1 VAHLWVD
8 PFSGFSGDIWIGGF
22 LGLGVPEAELRAVLR
37 RLPFPELDLRVET
50 VMRCGLQATRAS
62 VLVGGKVDS
71 GEAPHLLLEPP
82 ASGSRRVVRRRS
94 VRPQGHAHGLR
105 WREVDDLLKAYLPD
119 RIGET
124 ARGAFEKLG
133 GAEALAHG
141 IPLAEVHFH
150 EVGLQ
155 DSIADVALA
164 AAGWVLLGEP
174 EVWVGP
180 VAVGQGRARMAHG
193 EYPIPGPAALHL
205 LAGFEIRPGVAPVDK
220 ELATPTGAA
229 LAAQLASVRHAPTRF
244 IPSRAVFAAGSYD
257 FAHTPAAC
265 RFVLGR
271 IPEAAPDLVQLE
283 INLDDATP
291 QQVAHAQARAL
302 EAGALDVWV
311 IPATFKKGRSGWVL
325 GAVLPAPR
333 LEPVAA
339 VLTSE
344 LPTLG
349 LRWWSLQR
357 LEAERTFST
366 ADVQG
371 QPVAVKEGRWP
382 GSTVAQPEFEDARR
396 AAEALGEPLRKVQ
409 AQAAPKAG
417 KPRRS

>member
-1 VAHLWVD
+1 MTHLWVD
-8 PFSGFSGDIWIGGF
+8 PFSGLSGDIWIGGF
-22 LGLGVPEAELRAVLR
+22 LGLGVPEAELRAILR
-37 RLPFPELDLRVET
+37 QLPFPELDLRVES

-62 VLVGGKVDS
+62 VLIHGEVDRGGT
-71 GEAPHLLLEPP
+71 PHLELP
-82 ASGSRRVVRRRS
+82 APGARRLVRRRTA
-94 VRPQGHAHGLR
+94 RPQGHVHGFT
-105 WREVDDLLKAYLPD
+105 WREVDALLQTHLPA
-119 RIGET
+119 RIGAT

-133 GAEALAHG
+133 QAEARVHG

-155 DSIADVALA
+155 DSIADVVLA

-180 VAVGQGRARMAHG
+180 VAVGKGHTRMAHG
-193 EYPIPGPAALHL
+193 MFPIPAPAALNL
-205 LAGFEIRPGVAPVDK
+205 LDGFELTPGVAPVDK
-220 ELATPTGAA
+220 ELTTPTGAA
-229 LAAQLASVRHAPTRF
+229 LAAQLATVRHAPARF
-244 IPSRAVFAAGSYD
+244 IPARSVFATGSYD
-257 FAHTPAAC
+257 FPHTPAAC

-283 INLDDATP
+283 TNLDDATP

-311 IPATFKKGRSGWVL
+311 VPATFKKGRSGWVL
-325 GAVLPAPR
+325 GAVLPGPR
-333 LEPVAA
+333 LEAVTA
-339 VLTSE
+339 VLTAE

-349 LRWWSLQR
+349 LRWWPLQR
-357 LEAERTFST
+357 LEAERSFST

-382 GSTVAQPEFEDARR
+382 GATVVQPEFEDARR

>member
-1 VAHLWVD
+1 VD

-22 LGLGVPEAELRAVLR
+22 LGLSAPEAELRAVLR
-37 RLPFPELDLRVET
+37 QLPFPELDLRVET

-62 VLVGGKVDS
+62 VLIRGEVDS
-71 GEAPHLLLEPP
+71 GGTPHLELPSP
-82 ASGSRRVVRRRS
+82 GTRRLVRRRTA
-94 VRPQGHAHGLR
+94 RPQAHVHGYT
-105 WREVDDLLKAYLPD
+105 WREVDALLKTHLPA

-133 GAEALAHG
+133 QAEARVHG
-141 IPLAEVHFH
+141 IPLEEVHFH

-180 VAVGQGRARMAHG
+180 VAVGKGHTRMAHG
-193 EYPIPGPAALHL
+193 MFPIPAPAALNL
-205 LAGFEIRPGVAPVDK
+205 LDGFELTPGVAPVDK
-220 ELATPTGAA
+220 ELTTPTGAA
-229 LAAQLASVRHAPTRF
+229 LAAQLATVRHAPARF
-244 IPSRAVFAAGSYD
+244 IPSRSAFATGSYD
-257 FAHTPAAC
+257 FPHTPAAC

-271 IPEAAPDLVQLE
+271 VPEAAPDLVQLE
-283 INLDDATP
+283 TNLDDATP
-291 QQVAHAQARAL
+291 QQVAHAQAKAL

-311 IPATFKKGRSGWVL
+311 VPATFKKGRSGWVL
-325 GAVLPAPR
+325 GAVLPGMR

-339 VLTSE
+339 VLTAE

-349 LRWWSLQR
+349 LRWWPLQR
-357 LEAERTFST
+357 LEAERSFST

-382 GSTVAQPEFEDARR
+382 ESTVAQPEFEDARR
-396 AAEALGEPLRKVQ
+396 AAEALGEPLRKIQ

>member
-1 VAHLWVD
+1 MTHLWVD

-37 RLPFPELDLRVET
+37 QLPFPDLDLRVES

-62 VLVGGKVDS
+62 VLIRGEVDS
-71 GEAPHLLLEPP
+71 GGTPHLELPSP
-82 ASGSRRVVRRRS
+82 GKRRLVRRRAA
-94 VRPQGHAHGLR
+94 RPQGHTHGTT
-105 WREVDDLLKAYLPD
+105 WREVDALLQTHLPS
-119 RIGET
+119 RIGEM

-133 GAEALAHG
+133 QSEARVHG

-155 DSIADVALA
+155 DSIADVVLA

-180 VAVGQGRARMAHG
+180 VAVGKGHTRMAHG
-193 EYPIPGPAALHL
+193 LFPIPAPAALNL
-205 LAGFEIRPGVAPVDK
+205 LDGFELTPGVAPLDK

-229 LAAQLASVRHAPTRF
+229 LAVQLATVRHAPARF
-244 IPSRAVFAAGSYD
+244 IPARSVFAAGSYD
-257 FAHTPAAC
+257 FPATPAVC

-271 IPEAAPDLVQLE
+271 VPDAAPDLVQLE
-283 INLDDATP
+283 TNLDDATP

-311 IPATFKKGRSGWVL
+311 APATFKKGRSGWVL

-333 LEPVAA
+333 LEAVAA

-349 LRWWSLQR
+349 LRWWPLHR
-357 LEAERTFST
+357 LEAERSFST

-371 QPVAVKEGRWP
+371 QAVAVKEGRWP
-382 GSTVAQPEFEDARR
+382 GATVAQPEFEDARR

>member
-1 VAHLWVD
+1 MTHLWVD

-22 LGLGVPEAELRAVLR
+22 LGLGVPEAELRAILGQ
-37 RLPFPELDLRVET
+37 LPFPELDLRVES

-62 VLVGGKVDS
+62 VLIRGEVDS
-71 GEAPHLLLEPP
+71 GGTPHLELP
-82 ASGSRRVVRRRS
+82 APGTRRLVRRRPA
-94 VRPQGHAHGLR
+94 RPQAHVHGYT
-105 WREVDDLLKAYLPD
+105 WREVDALLKTHLPA

-133 GAEALAHG
+133 RAEARVHG

-180 VAVGQGRARMAHG
+180 VAVGKGHTRMAHG
-193 EYPIPGPAALHL
+193 MFPIPAPAALNL
-205 LAGFEIRPGVAPVDK
+205 LDGFELTPGVAPVDK
-220 ELATPTGAA
+220 ELTTPTGAA
-229 LAAQLASVRHAPTRF
+229 LAAQLATVRQAPARF
-244 IPSRAVFAAGSYD
+244 IPLRSAFATGSYD
-257 FAHTPAAC
+257 FPLTPAAC

-271 IPEAAPDLVQLE
+271 VPEAAPDLVQLE
-283 INLDDATP
+283 TNLDDATP

-311 IPATFKKGRSGWVL
+311 TPATFKKGRSGWVM

-333 LEPVAA
+333 LEAVAA
-339 VLTSE
+339 VVAAE
-344 LPTLG
+344 VPTLG
-349 LRWWSLQR
+349 LRCWPLQR
-357 LEAERTFST
+357 LEAERSFST
-366 ADVQG
+366 ADVEG
-371 QPVAVKEGRWP
+371 HPVAVKEGRWP

-396 AAEALGEPLRKVQ
+396 AAQALGAPLRKVQ
-409 AQAAPKAG
+409 VQAAPKAG

>member
-1 VAHLWVD
+1 MTHLWVD

-22 LGLGVPEAELRAVLR
+22 LGLGVPEADLRAVLR
-37 RLPFPELDLRVET
+37 RLPFPELDLRVES
-50 VMRCGLQATRAS
+50 VMRCGLEATRAS
-62 VLVGGKVDS
+62 VLIQ
-71 GEAPHLLLEPP
+71 GEADTGGTPHLELP
-82 ASGSRRVVRRRS
+82 APGTRRAVGRRTA
-94 VRPQGHAHGLR
+94 RPHAHVHGLT
-105 WREVDDLLKAYLPD
+105 WREVDDLLKAHLPD

-133 GAEALAHG
+133 RSEARIHG
-141 IPLAEVHFH
+141 LPLADVHFH

-155 DSIADVALA
+155 DSIADVVLA
-164 AAGWVLLGEP
+164 SAGWVFLGEP

-180 VAVGQGRARMAHG
+180 VAVGRGHTRMAHG
-193 EYPIPGPAALHL
+193 NFPIPAPAALNL
-205 LAGFEIRPGVAPVDK
+205 LEGFEITPGVAPMDK
-220 ELATPTGAA
+220 ELTTPTGAA
-229 LAAQLASVRHAPTRF
+229 LAAQIATVRHAPARF
-244 IPSRAVFAAGSYD
+244 IPAKAVFATGSYD

-271 IPEAAPDLVQLE
+271 VPEAAPELLQLE
-283 INLDDATP
+283 TNLDDATP

-311 IPATFKKGRSGWVL
+311 VPATFKKGRSGWVL
-325 GAVLPAPR
+325 GAVLPVSR
-333 LEPVAA
+333 LDVVAE

-349 LRWWSLQR
+349 LRAWPLQR
-357 LEAERTFST
+357 LEAERSFST
-366 ADVQG
+366 VDVQG
-371 QPVAVKEGRWP
+371 QAVAVKTGRWP

-396 AAEALGEPLRKVQ
+396 AAEALGEPLRRVQ
-409 AQAAPKAG
+409 TQAAPRAG

>member
-1 VAHLWVD
+1 MTHLWVD

-22 LGLGVPEAELRAVLR
+22 LGLGVPEAELKAVLR
-37 RLPFPELDLRVET
+37 QLPFPELDLRVES

-62 VLVGGKVDS
+62 VLIRGEVDS
-71 GEAPHLLLEPP
+71 GGTPHLELPSP
-82 ASGSRRVVRRRS
+82 GTRRLVRRRPA
-94 VRPQGHAHGLR
+94 RPQAHVHGFT
-105 WREVDDLLKAYLPD
+105 WREVDALLKTHLPA

-133 GAEALAHG
+133 QAEARVHG

-155 DSIADVALA
+155 DSIADVVLA

-174 EVWVGP
+174 QVWVGP
-180 VAVGQGRARMAHG
+180 VAVGKGHTRMAHG
-193 EYPIPGPAALHL
+193 MFPIPAPAALNL
-205 LAGFEIRPGVAPVDK
+205 LDGFELTPGVAPVDK
-220 ELATPTGAA
+220 ELTTPTGAA
-229 LAAQLASVRHAPTRF
+229 LAAQLATVRHAPARF
-244 IPSRAVFAAGSYD
+244 IPARSAFATGSYD
-257 FAHTPAAC
+257 FPHTPAAC

-283 INLDDATP
+283 TNLDDATP

-311 IPATFKKGRSGWVL
+311 TPATFKKGRSGWVL

-339 VLTSE
+339 VLAAE
-344 LPTLG
+344 VPTLG
-349 LRWWSLQR
+349 LRCWPLQR
-357 LEAERTFST
+357 LEAERSFST
-366 ADVQG
+366 ADVEG
-371 QPVAVKEGRWP
+371 HPVAVKEGRWP